1 MKTNSRNFIKVA
13 VLAGIFLMA
22 GCTQKK
28 PEKTIANLKAAYAEE
43 ILQIDKYYK
52 YALKAKEEK
61 FDKIALM
68 FTALAKSEAIQAR
81 NFKTALDK
89 LGIIFTSPVVNNE
102 AHSTFENLLE
112 SYKSETYDIQVSY
125 PKFIDEAKEENVTDA
140 VEVFSWAM
148 NDDLAHMGYY
158 YVGLTAYGNKSELT
172 LPEKW
177 YVCPKCGETFAEADV
192 KNPCPICKTQKN
204 EFFEFK

>member
-1 MKTNSRNFIKVA
+1 MKSNHGNLIKAA
-13 VLAGIFLMA
+13 VLAAAILLA
-22 GCTQKK
+22 GCSTRQ
-28 PEKTIANLKAAYAEE
+28 PDKTIANLKACYTEE
-43 ILQIDKYYK
+43 ISQIDRYYK

-61 FDKIALM
+61 YDKIALM

-81 NFKTALDK
+81 NFKKVLDK
-89 LGIIFTSPVVNNE
+89 LGVIFTAPEGNNE

-112 SYKSETYDIQVSY
+112 AYKSETYDIQVSY
-125 PKFIDEAKEENVTDA
+125 PNCIVDAKTENVPDA
-140 VEVFSWAM
+140 LESFSWAK

-158 YVGLTAYGNKSELT
+158 FLGLTAYGNKSELT
-172 LPEKW
+172 LPGKW

-192 KNPCPICKTQKN
+192 QDPCPICKTQKS